1 MKKKLISSL
10 LAAALTLSLAA
21 CGSAPAASGSE
32 AASEPAA
39 SSDAAASTESAAPT
53 GDGFDASVDYAALA
67 GTTITV
73 AASPV
78 PHAEILAV
86 AADILAQADITLDVM
101 EFTDYIQP
109 NQATENG
116 EVDTNYFQHGPYLEN
131 FNAENGTHL
140 VSVGAI
146 HYEPLGL
153 YPGKAASLDALADG
167 AQIGVPNDPTNEARA
182 LQLLA
187 AQGLI
192 TLREGAGLE
201 ATKNDIEENPKNLE
215 IVEMEAAQLPRQ
227 LASLDMAV
235 INGNYASEAGFSSAS
250 DTLAAE
256 DAASEAAQT
265 YANVLVV
272 KEGSEDTPATKALL
286 AALKSQAVKDFITET
301 YDGAVVAIF

>member
-1 MKKKLISSL
+1 MQK
-10 LAAALTLSLAA
+10 
-21 CGSAPAASGSE
+21 
-32 AASEPAA
+32 
-39 SSDAAASTESAAPT
+39 
-53 GDGFDASVDYAALA
+53 F
-67 GTTITV
+67 
-73 AASPV
+73 
-78 PHAEILAV
+78 
-86 AADILAQADITLDVM
+86 LAQADITLEIV

-109 NQATENG
+109 NMVTADGQ
-116 EVDTNYFQHGPYLEN
+116 VDANYFQHGPYLEN
-131 FNAENGTHL
+131 FNAENGTDL
-140 VSVGAI
+140 VSVAAI

-153 YPGKAASLDALADG
+153 YPGKAQTLDALTDG

-250 DTLAAE
+250 DALAAE

-272 KEGSEDTPATKALL
+272 QAGNEDTPQTKALA
-286 AALKSQAVKDFITET
+286 AALQSQAVKDFITET
-301 YDGAVVAIF
+301 YEGAVVAIF

>member
-1 MKKKLISSL
+1 M
-10 LAAALTLSLAA
+10 
-21 CGSAPAASGSE
+21 
-32 AASEPAA
+32 
-39 SSDAAASTESAAPT
+39 
-53 GDGFDASVDYAALA
+53 
-67 GTTITV
+67 
-73 AASPV
+73 
-78 PHAEILAV
+78 
-86 AADILAQADITLDVM
+86 
-101 EFTDYIQP
+101 
-109 NQATENG
+109 
-116 EVDTNYFQHGPYLEN
+116 
-131 FNAENGTHL
+131 
-140 VSVGAI
+140 
-146 HYEPLGL
+146 
-153 YPGKAASLDALADG
+153 
-167 AQIGVPNDPTNEARA
+167 PNDPTNEARA

-250 DTLAAE
+250 DALAAE

-286 AALKSQAVKDFITET
+286 PRSRARPSRILSPRPMTARWSRSSDCPNCDPEEGTP
-301 YDGAVVAIF
+301 

>member
-1 MKKKLISSL
+1 MKKKLISGL
-10 LAAALTLSLAA
+10 LAATLAFSLAA
-21 CGSAPAASGSE
+21 CGGSSSTTAEESASE
-32 AASEPAA
+32 A
-39 SSDAAASTESAAPT
+39 SSATTQETSADLT
-53 GDGFDASVDYAALA
+53 GDGFAPDVDYAALA
-67 GTTITV
+67 GTTIRV

-78 PHAEILAV
+78 PHAEILGV
-86 AADILAQADITLDVM
+86 AADILAQADITLEIV

-109 NQATENG
+109 NM
-116 EVDTNYFQHGPYLEN
+116 V
-131 FNAENGTHL
+131 NGTDL
-140 VSVGAI
+140 VSVAAI

-153 YPGKAASLDALADG
+153 YPGKVQTLDALTDG

-250 DTLAAE
+250 DALAAE

-272 KEGSEDTPATKALL
+272 QAGNEDTPQTKALA
-286 AALKSQAVKDFITET
+286 AALQSQAVKDFITET
-301 YDGAVVAIF
+301 YEGAVVAIF